1 MAIPTLKEIAATYQ
15 TQAQLRAPVAKDT
28 PKRKGG
34 TMQRSI
40 RVSYKQL
47 GEFKYS
53 FDLSSVSYIVW
64 WNRPTI
70 SRTVRNAKTGNVDK
84 IDFVYKAAQ
93 SPEVKGIINDYQT
106 KAVIEVEVLGR
117 MREYLENEGFGKVKQ
132 VYRKR

>member
-1 MAIPTLKEIAATYQ
+1 MATYPTLKEIAATYEQ
-15 TQAQLRAPVAKDT
+15 KAQSLAPVKT
-28 PKRKGG
+28 G

-40 RVSYKQL
+40 RVSYKKL

-53 FDLSSVSYIVW
+53 FDLSSVAYIVW
-64 WNRPTI
+64 WNKPTI

-84 IDFVYKAAQ
+84 INFVFKAAQ
-93 SPEVKGIINDYQT
+93 SPEVRNVVNQYQT
-106 KAVIEVEVLGR
+106 KAIIDVEVLGR